1 MPGEGPLRSADA
13 RGKGTVSTVAGP
25 VPGRDEPSP
34 ATAGLAGE
42 AGGITRL
49 EQVLEELAA
58 GLSRLSCPDA
68 EDALDDID
76 SVHEEMALRDPD
88 RRRLAEL
95 MDRITSAVT
104 PIAGLLQLARQAD
117 DLIQVIAS

>member
-25 VPGRDEPSP
+25 VPGHDEPSP
-34 ATAGLAGE
+34 VTAGE
-42 AGGITRL
+42 AVGITRL

-95 MDRITSAVT
+95 MDRITSAVI
-104 PIAGLLQLARQAD
+104 PVAGLLQLARQAD